1 MKKLFSLLLALL
13 LCCGALPLFA
23 SCRSAGPAA
32 PGTDP
37 AAQTDFLMGL
47 DVLPEYRGKGLARE
61 LMRLYGIQAQVKGR
75 LRMVLTAHEE
85 KVGMYE
91 KMGFTDLGISGSVWG
106 GNPWHEMEIRLDS
119 RI

>member
-1 MKKLFSLLLALL
+1 MH
-13 LCCGALPLFA
+13 
-23 SCRSAGPAA
+23 
-32 PGTDP
+32 DP